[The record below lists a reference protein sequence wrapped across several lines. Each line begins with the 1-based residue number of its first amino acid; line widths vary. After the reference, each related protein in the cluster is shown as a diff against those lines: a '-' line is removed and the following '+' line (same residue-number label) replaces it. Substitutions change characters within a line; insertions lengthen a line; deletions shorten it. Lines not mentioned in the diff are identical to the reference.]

1 MPDPDSLR
9 SRSPRRV
16 DPKTDPELYAQLRA
30 ELKTPYRGLRQFIY
44 VAFGASGLIGSV
56 VFLAQLA
63 AGREIEA
70 ALPNLALQVGV
81 VALMVGLF
89 RWEQRRNK

>member
-81 VALMVGLF
+81 VAVMVGLF